1 MKKGGRVV
9 LLGPD
14 PANGSYSTFRYFCTC
29 SEELG
34 VLVKDAVIETT
45 SPAGEVWEISPSESR
60 VRVWARNYVAWPSRL
75 RGIEGDVYHIV
86 DQGLA
91 LYGRM
96 LKAGSRLVTVHDLI
110 SYMTYLRELP
120 FAPLSWRRKIWVLG
134 CMRQIVTADHVF
146 AISECTASAL
156 MKYSGL
162 PSDRITVTPNC
173 AHRVFRLCSSRET
186 FAARARLFG
195 DREVVILCVGSN
207 AEYKNRISA
216 LRAFGVLRK
225 RFRDAHFHIVGGLGT
240 SVEMVLIKELEV
252 EGSVHYWGSLP
263 VEELVYFYNAADAL
277 IFPSIYEGFGLP
289 PLEAMKCG
297 CPVVATACGSL
308 KEVVG
313 EAALIVDDPLGYAQM
328 AQYLEDVIRDGA
340 LRRDLRNLG
349 LLQAS
354 KFSVRRSMEGIAEV
368 YERFLV

>member
-1 MKKGGRVV
+1 MI

-14 PANGSYSTFRYFCTC
+14 PANGSYSTFRYFCAC
-29 SEELG
+29 SEELSSF
-34 VLVKDAVIETT
+34 VKDVLIEAR
-45 SPAGEVWEISPSESR
+45 SPAGDVWGGSPSESR
-60 VRVWARNYVAWPSRL
+60 AKVWVRNCIEWPIRL
-75 RGIEGDVYHIV
+75 RRIEADVYHMV

-91 LYGRM
+91 WYGRM
-96 LKAGSRLVTVHDLI
+96 LKKGFRLVTVHDLI
-110 SYMTYLRELP
+110 SYMTYLRKLP
-120 FAPLSWRRKIWVLG
+120 FAPLSWRRKMWVLG
-134 CMRQIVTADHVF
+134 CMKQIAAAEHVF

-156 MKYSGL
+156 MKYSGIR
-162 PSDRITVTPNC
+162 SDKITVTPNC
-173 AHRVFRLCSSRET
+173 AHQVFRLCSSRET
-186 FAARARLFG
+186 FMARARLFG
-195 DREVVILCVGSN
+195 GREVVILSVGSN
-207 AEYKNRISA
+207 AEYKNRLSA

-225 RFRDAHFHIVGGLGT
+225 RFHDAHLHIVGGYG
-240 SVEMVLIKELEV
+240 SGVETALIKELGI

-263 VEELVYFYNAADAL
+263 VEELVLFYNAADAL

-328 AQYLEDVIRDGA
+328 AQYLEEVIKDGA

-349 LLQAS
+349 LRQAS
-354 KFSVRRSMEGIAEV
+354 KFSVRRSMEGIAAV
-368 YERFLV
+368 YERFLA

>member
-1 MKKGGRVV
+1 MKQRGRIV

-14 PANGSYSTFRYFCTC
+14 PANGSNSTCHYFCAC
-29 SEELG
+29 SEELSRF
-34 VLVKDAVIETT
+34 VKDVVIEAR
-45 SPAGEVWEISPSESR
+45 SPAGDVWGMSPSESR
-60 VRVWARNYVAWPSRL
+60 AKVWARNYIAWPIRL

-91 LYGRM
+91 WYGRM
-96 LKAGSRLVTVHDLI
+96 LKKGSRLVTVHDLI

-120 FAPLSWRRKIWVLG
+120 FAPLSWRRKILVLG

-156 MKYSGL
+156 MKYSGVR
-162 PSDRITVTPNC
+162 SDKITVTPNC
-173 AHRVFRLCSSRET
+173 AHQVFHVYSSGET
-186 FAARARLFG
+186 FVARARLFG
-195 DREVVILCVGSN
+195 GREVVILCVGSN
-207 AEYKNRISA
+207 AEYKNRLTA

-225 RFRDAHFHIVGGLGT
+225 RFHDAHLHIVGGCGT
-240 SVEMVLIKELEV
+240 GVEMALIKELGI

-263 VEELVYFYNAADAL
+263 VEELVLFYNAADAL

-289 PLEAMKCG
+289 PLEAMQCG
-297 CPVVATACGSL
+297 CPVVTTACGSL

-328 AQYLEDVIRDGA
+328 AQYLAEVIRDGA

-349 LLQAS
+349 LRQAS